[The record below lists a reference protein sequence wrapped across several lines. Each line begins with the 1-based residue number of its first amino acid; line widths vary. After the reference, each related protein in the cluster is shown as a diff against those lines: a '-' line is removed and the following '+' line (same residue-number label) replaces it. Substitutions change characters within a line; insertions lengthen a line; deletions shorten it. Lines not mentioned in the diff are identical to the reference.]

1 MPEIVLRG
9 LTKAYNGVTVL
20 RGVSLEIADGEL
32 ITLVG
37 PSGCGKTTTL
47 KILAGLIAP
56 DQGEILIDGREI
68 TSVPVEKRDIVM
80 VFQENLLFPH
90 MTVGENITFGLK
102 MAGCSRRYRE
112 AKLRE
117 MLELVQLPDLKNRYP
132 AQLSGGQQQRVA
144 LARALA
150 LEPRILLLD
159 EPLSN
164 LDPRLRDEMREL
176 IREIHKK
183 MKMNIVL
190 VTHDQ
195 LEAMLMADRIAV
207 MFDGK
212 IIQCDTP
219 YNIYNRPAT
228 REVASLFGPCNT
240 LSGFI
245 QNGRFKTGGRE
256 FAVPGVDLTGE
267 VVAFIRA
274 EAIELVDS
282 EPDLRGVVVENRYTG
297 GHSLLRVD
305 TGDGEFLVRVDR
317 HADLVVNSRVGLKI
331 RWDKACFNKG
341 DAAGGE
347 EHYRLRREKREVKGF
362 VGRTVAVGH

>member
-9 LTKAYNGVTVL
+9 LTKTYNRVTVL

-32 ITLVG
+32 IALVG

-56 DQGEILIDGREI
+56 DEGEIWIDGRES

-90 MTVGENITFGLK
+90 LTVGENITFGLK
-102 MAGCSRRYRE
+102 MAGYDRRYRE
-112 AKLRE
+112 VKLRE
-117 MLELVQLPDLKNRYP
+117 MLELVQLPDLKDRYP

-164 LDPRLRDEMREL
+164 LDSRLRDEMREL
-176 IREIHKK
+176 IKEIHKK
-183 MKMNIVL
+183 MQMNIVL
-190 VTHDQ
+190 VTHDP

-207 MFDGK
+207 MFDGQ
-212 IIQCDTP
+212 IIQYDTP
-219 YNIYNRPAT
+219 YNIYNRPST
-228 REVASLFGPCNT
+228 REVAELFGPCNI
-240 LSGFI
+240 LFGVI

-256 FAVPGVDLTGE
+256 FSIPGVDLTGE
-267 VVAFIRA
+267 VVAFIRP

-282 EPDLRGVVVENRYTG
+282 EAELTGIVVENRYTG
-297 GHSLLRVD
+297 GYSLLRVD
-305 TGDGEFLVRVDR
+305 TGDREFLVRVDR
-317 HADLVVNSRVGLKI
+317 HAERAVDSRVGLKI
-331 RWDKACFNKG
+331 HWDKSWFNKR
-341 DAAGGE
+341 DAAGE
-347 EHYRLRREKREVKGF
+347 EDHYRLGRGRYGVKGF
-362 VGRTVAVGH
+362 VGRTVAAER